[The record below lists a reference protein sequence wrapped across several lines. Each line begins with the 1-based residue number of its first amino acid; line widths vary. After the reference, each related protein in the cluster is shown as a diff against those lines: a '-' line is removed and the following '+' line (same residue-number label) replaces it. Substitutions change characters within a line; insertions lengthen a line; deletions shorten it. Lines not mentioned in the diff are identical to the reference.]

1 MNGII
6 YILIAFIASTLC
18 GFLTIPAV
26 LDFCK
31 SKGLYDIPNTR
42 KIHKNSI
49 PRLGGVVFLPCM
61 FAGFFA
67 VAIIS
72 PLRNITSFTFS
83 LWTVYFMAG
92 IALIYFTG
100 LVDDLVGL
108 HAKTKLIIQLITA
121 CSLPLSG
128 LWLNNLQ
135 GFLGIHELS
144 FAIGALLTV
153 VAVTLICNAINLI
166 DGIDGL
172 ASLLTILFLLG
183 FSIAFYYWGLFYY
196 TVIIAA
202 LIGVL
207 VAYTY
212 FNVFGDE
219 KRNHKIFMGDTGSLS
234 LGFLLAFFSLK
245 FSMINPAIIPFPGN
259 GFLLSLTLLTVPIY
273 DVFRVA
279 AVRLTHHKSPF
290 YPDKNHIHHKLMR
303 AGLTQHQALIVI
315 LLLALLFIGVNML
328 LNCFLNITLI
338 IAIDIALYTVFHLIL
353 NWRIIQ
359 NGEHP
364 TVA

>member
-31 SKGLYDIPNTR
+31 SRGLYDIPNTR
-42 KIHKNSI
+42 KIHKSSI

-61 FAGFFA
+61 FVGFFA

-72 PLRNITSFTFS
+72 PFRNITSFTFS
-83 LWTVYFMAG
+83 LWTVYFMVG
-92 IALIYFTG
+92 LSLIYFTG
-100 LVDDLVGL
+100 LIDDMVGL
-108 HAKTKLIIQLITA
+108 RARTKLIVQLIAA

-144 FAIGALLTV
+144 FGVGALLTV
-153 VAVTLICNAINLI
+153 VVITLISNAINLI

-172 ASLLTILFLLG
+172 ASLLTILILFG
-183 FSIAFYYWGLFYY
+183 FSLAFYFWGLLYY
-196 TVIIAA
+196 AVIIAA

-234 LGFLLAFFSLK
+234 IGFLLAFFSLK
-245 FSMINPAIIPFPGN
+245 FSMINPHTIPFPGN
-259 GFLLSLTLLTVPIY
+259 GLLLSLTLLTVPIF

-279 AVRLTHHKSPF
+279 AARIAHHKSPF
-290 YPDKNHIHHKLMR
+290 CPDKNHIHHKLMR
-303 AGLTQHQALIVI
+303 AGLNQHQALFVI
-315 LLLALLFIGVNML
+315 LLLALLIIGVNIL
-328 LNCFLNITLI
+328 LECYFNITPI
-338 IAIDIALYTVFHLIL
+338 IAIDIALYAAFHVIL
-353 NWRIIQ
+353 NWIITRR
-359 NGEHP
+359 GEHP
-364 TVA
+364 IVF